1 MSKKASPTL
10 IGTFVIGALF
20 LLVVGIFIIGNI
32 KLREQ
37 TNRFVLFF
45 NGSLNGLDTG
55 APVTYKG
62 VPVGQVAGIEIVY
75 DKDTGEYLT
84 PVYVDITVKDS
95 SGRSYFEEA
104 GFKDAGSFFQAQVER
119 GLRAKLKMQSLVT
132 GKLYIELSYFPDT
145 GTRLRKT
152 EGPFMEIPTVPSE
165 LERLTQALENLHLE
179 EIINKTVSILDN
191 INSILTSSAFHEG
204 MATLNTTLKDLDIL
218 LVDLDRELP
227 LISSELRQTLDR
239 FATLTNNTDTLV
251 QNTNRNTDLLSKQLQ
266 KSLNN
271 ADKTMASLETTLKS
285 LRETVSEDSPFF
297 FTLIRTVDEISRTST
312 SVRQFIDY
320 LQRHPNGLIAT
331 PREETR

>member
-20 LLVVGIFIIGNI
+20 LLVAGIFIIGNI

-62 VPVGQVAGIEIVY
+62 VPVGHVAGIEILY
-75 DKDTGEYLT
+75 DKNTGEYLT
-84 PVYVDITVKDS
+84 PVYVEITVRDS
-95 SGRSYFEEA
+95 SGKSYFEEA
-104 GFKDAGSFFQAQVER
+104 GFKDAGSFFQAQIER

-132 GKLYIELSYFPDT
+132 GKLYIELSYFPGT
-145 GTRLRKT
+145 ETRLRKT
-152 EGPFMEIPTVPSE
+152 EGSCMEIPTVPSE

-179 EIINKTVSILDN
+179 EIIGKTVSILDN

-204 MATLNTTLKDLDIL
+204 MATFNTTLKDLDIL
-218 LVDLDRELP
+218 LKDLDRELP
-227 LISSELRQTLDR
+227 RISSGLNLALDR
-239 FATLTNNTDTLV
+239 FATLAKNTDTLV
-251 QNTNRNTDLLSKQLQ
+251 QSTTRNTDLLGRQLQ
-266 KSLNN
+266 ESLNN
-271 ADKTMASLETTLKS
+271 ADKTMASLETTLKI
-285 LRETVSEDSPFF
+285 LQEVLSEDSPLF
-297 FTLIRTVDEISRTST
+297 FTLTRTVDEISRTSS

-320 LQRHPNGLIAT
+320 LQRHPNALIAT